1 LSEPL
6 LQVEDKQIDAEALL
20 ARVRE
25 KVKNAGTGPLVQ
37 AAPVASGRALSGTL
51 QEIDRALARASE
63 RWAVGAHVPP
73 MHNLK
78 GLLRKL
84 ATPAAKG
91 VLRMAQLITR
101 DQRDFNEA
109 VLHAI
114 RQVRA
119 LLPAQ
124 LEELK
129 RTLELE
135 AQKSATLNQLE
146 DERRERESE
155 LARLRAENQAQRG
168 VLEALRAELLQL
180 DRRLKDEVTRR
191 EEVRHGLVLQ
201 EGRLTVLIEEARRRL
216 PAPLDSSQLQ
226 MFAAEGQ
233 KLREA
238 LYPAFEDA
246 FRGTPDEIR
255 LRLGAY
261 LPLLREAKAGE
272 PHRPIVDIGCG
283 RGELLDLL
291 AENGLEAIGV
301 DINDEMLERAR
312 ARGLKVAKGDAVSHL
327 RALPD
332 ASLGAVTAIHVI
344 EHLPIEAVLVVFEE
358 CARVLRP
365 GGIAIFETPNP
376 ENVLVGA
383 CNFYMD
389 PTHIRPLHPS
399 TMRYLAEARGLTRV
413 RVEYFRPMS
422 VPALEG
428 TPGTEWIKE
437 KLLGPQD
444 YAVIGYR
451 P

>member
-20 ARVRE
+20 ARVKE
-25 KVKNAGTGPLVQ
+25 TVKSAGTGPLAH
-37 AAPVASGRALSGTL
+37 AAPVASGRAFSGTL

-63 RWAVGAHVPP
+63 HWAVGAHVPP

-91 VLRMAQLITR
+91 MLRMAQLITR

-114 RQVRA
+114 RQVREV
-119 LLPAQ
+119 LPAQ
-124 LEELK
+124 LGELK
-129 RTLELE
+129 RTLVLE
-135 AQKSATLNQLE
+135 AQQSAALNQLN
-146 DERRERESE
+146 DEKRESE
-155 LARLRAENQAQRG
+155 LALVRAENQAQRG
-168 VLEALRAELLQL
+168 VLEALRAEFLQL
-180 DRRLKDEVTRR
+180 DRRLKDEVMRR

-201 EGRLTVLIEEARRRL
+201 EGRLTVLLEEARRRL
-216 PAPLDSSQLQ
+216 PAPLDPSQLQ

-246 FRGTPDEIR
+246 FRGTTDEIR
-255 LRLGAY
+255 LRLAAY
-261 LPLLREAKAGE
+261 LPLLREAKAGD

-344 EHLPIEAVLVVFEE
+344 EHLPFETILVVFEE
-358 CARVLRP
+358 CARVLKP

-383 CNFYMD
+383 CNFYID
-389 PTHIRPLHPS
+389 PTHIRPLPPS
-399 TMRYLAEARGLTRV
+399 TMRFIAEARGLTRV

-428 TPGTEWIKE
+428 VPGTEWIKE